1 MEPNNTL
8 DGKGETPV
16 RSRAST
22 SDAGL
27 LDDAKA
33 LWQQLRGLAHDQLT
47 LATLEARLAG
57 QSLVTMIAAGV
68 MIGALLISAWLGLMG
83 AAVLWLISHG
93 VIASIAMLV
102 AVGVNL
108 LVALGLYHVS
118 RRQSRHLLFP
128 ATRRS
133 LRPVPPTLQRSERP

>member
-1 MEPNNTL
+1 MEPNNML
-8 DGKGETPV
+8 DGKREAPV
-16 RSRAST
+16 SSSASASDSR
-22 SDAGL
+22 L

-33 LWQQLRGLAHDQLT
+33 LWQQLRGLAHDQLS

-83 AAVLWLISHG
+83 AAVLWLVSHG
-93 VIASIAMLV
+93 VTAGIAMLLAV
-102 AVGVNL
+102 AANL
-108 LVALGLYHVS
+108 LFALGLCHMTW
-118 RRQSRHLLFP
+118 RQSRHLLFP

-133 LRPVPPTLQRSERP
+133 LRPVPPKLQRLEKS